1 MRQAKRK
8 IEEVFKAAH
17 LFRKERAPH
26 SFGSDWQSNVM
37 AEVRKAAQVEM
48 TNRDADAPLQV
59 FAFRVGWAA
68 LGVAFAASMLCLA
81 IGTSLASKEGAGSE
95 PSLWAIIDR
104 DATYGMSQFNT
115 SEKRESED
123 LK

>member
-1 MRQAKRK
+1 MSQAKRK
-8 IEEVFKAAH
+8 NEELFKASH
-17 LFRKERAPH
+17 LSRNESAPH
-26 SFGSDWQSNVM
+26 SFGADWQSNVM

-81 IGTSLASKEGAGSE
+81 IGTSLASKGTGSE
-95 PSLWAIIDR
+95 PSLWTIIDR
-104 DATYGMSQFNT
+104 DSTYGMNQFNT
-115 SEKRESED
+115 DGKRESED